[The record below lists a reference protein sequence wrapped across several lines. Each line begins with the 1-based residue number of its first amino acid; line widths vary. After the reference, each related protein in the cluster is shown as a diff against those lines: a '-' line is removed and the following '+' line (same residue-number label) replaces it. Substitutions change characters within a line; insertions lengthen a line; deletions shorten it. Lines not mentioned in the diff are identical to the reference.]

1 MADII
6 SKSFLVENEHI
17 CEIVWYLKLPKV
29 KRLGWDLDIFL
40 IMTDLSTCFVS
51 CTFVLD
57 CNSNFKLKA

>member
-17 CEIVWYLKLPKV
+17 CEIV